1 MTRWRELVDPR
12 QLASSF
18 EVTLNFRRAISV
30 YLIAILSAI
39 GTALYYGLY
48 KLKIVFFMPILRTI
62 NPPYTSAWDIVLGR
76 IIYVVFGMI
85 IVLFILR
92 VALLFSKKEGIKSYP
107 LVSIIL
113 HSFLAII
120 IISVIFFIS
129 AASSPPVEVN
139 IISATLNNVK
149 LTGVELSGTYLSN
162 LSNVEVMADIMS
174 AEQLIVTSVFSNG
187 TIPNWSEIY
196 QKGETIDLDQLKEHV
211 TIKSASAYTDKGI
224 LTLGDL
230 EVSKLKWRSIE
241 FSSITDMLYYPVP
254 FLNLIAGMLSLFSWI
269 WIIGYSSLAVKYYYS
284 LSTGTIIIVVVIT
297 FLTLFIFGF
306 V

>member
-1 MTRWRELVDPR
+1 MAKWRELVDPR

-18 EVTLNFRRAISV
+18 EATLNFKRAVSV
-30 YLIAILSAI
+30 YLLAILSAI
-39 GTALYYGLY
+39 GTALYYGIY
-48 KLKIVFFMPILRTI
+48 KLKIGFFMPILRTI
-62 NPPYTSAWDIVLGR
+62 NPPYTSTWDIVLGR

-92 VALLFSKKEGIKSYP
+92 VALLFAKREGIKSYP

-113 HSFLAII
+113 HSLLAIV

-129 AASSPPVEVN
+129 AVSSPPVEVN
-139 IISATLNNVK
+139 IVSATLNNVK
-149 LTGVELSGTYLSN
+149 LTGVELSGRYLSN
-162 LSNVEVMADIMS
+162 LSNVKVMVDAMS
-174 AEQLIVTSVFSNG
+174 AEQLIATSVFSNG
-187 TIPNWSEIY
+187 SIPNWSEIY
-196 QKGETIDLDQLKEHV
+196 QRGGTIDLDQLKEYV
-211 TIKSASAYTDKGI
+211 TIKSASAYTDNRI
-224 LTLGDL
+224 LALGDV

-254 FLNLIAGMLSLFSWI
+254 FLNFVAGMLSLFSWI

-284 LSTGTIIIVVVIT
+284 LSTGTIIIVDIVT
-297 FLTLFIFGF
+297 FLALFIFGF